1 MMAHFDCFIS
11 CEGVYTPRRLTY
23 QCQLVL
29 LFLYLTMILI
39 LNIMMITAAVSLP
52 QASVRYVSSLTAV
65 VEYIHSVSPIASG
78 CFRSRLMF
86 FIAVTSKSWRV
97 PYERQNVK
105 SIWMDFCNFNPQ
117 ISLSP
122 RWMRIRDCVIDKP
135 CERTHRWLPQRMS
148 VKVLPR

>member
-1 MMAHFDCFIS
+1 MAHFDCFIS

-39 LNIMMITAAVSLP
+39 LNMMMIT
-52 QASVRYVSSLTAV
+52 TAV
-65 VEYIHSVSPIASG
+65 FSAAGIGWKCFESDRSSQYIHSVSPIASG